1 MENRSHTHCASSAS
15 NCTGSRFGYR
25 YEMSKERV
33 DSVSRLDEDEKKWLE
48 VGLEVYKD
56 TLKLLSE

>member
-1 MENRSHTHCASSAS
+1 
-15 NCTGSRFGYR
+15 
-25 YEMSKERV
+25 MSKERV